1 MHSLLVY
8 VAGPYCSPTI
18 AGVRANIERAR
29 AVAEQLWAAGYPTVC
44 PHLNTALMDGVACD
58 ETFLQGDM
66 LILERCDRVVLVP
79 GWIDSAGTR
88 AEIAHA
94 RARGLPVF
102 ATVESMESGNEY
114 TPHRSIQL

>member
-1 MHSLLVY
+1 MHSLIVY
-8 VAGPYCSPTI
+8 VAGAYRADTES
-18 AGVRANIERAR
+18 GVYHNIQKAR
-29 AVAEQLWAAGYPTVC
+29 RVAEQLWAKGWPTIC
-44 PHLNTALMDGVACD
+44 PHLNSAYMGGVAPD
-58 ETFLQGDM
+58 EVFLQGGLLM
-66 LILERCDRVVLVP
+66 LERCDRVVLVP

-102 ATVESMESGNEY
+102 ATVESMETGNEY